1 MRIAFGVIFVTGI
14 FGGFFGDNAS
24 ASPVHHHHVISKD
37 LDDNTV
43 DKMNKPYI
51 SISHDRADNSD
62 KADVITRVQKVF
74 VDSPKSNV
82 SKNGK
87 QQKTKQTAYLLVK
100 TMRQRNKRYISY
112 LTLCHFKI
120 CNMGRKRT
128 TRYFHMIRRL
138 DNES

>member
-82 SKNGK
+82 SKND
-87 QQKTKQTAYLLVK
+87 
-100 TMRQRNKRYISY
+100 

>member
-100 TMRQRNKRYISY
+100 TMRQRNKRYISCKSHA
-112 LTLCHFKI
+112 LPF
-120 CNMGRKRT
+120 
-128 TRYFHMIRRL
+128 
-138 DNES
+138 